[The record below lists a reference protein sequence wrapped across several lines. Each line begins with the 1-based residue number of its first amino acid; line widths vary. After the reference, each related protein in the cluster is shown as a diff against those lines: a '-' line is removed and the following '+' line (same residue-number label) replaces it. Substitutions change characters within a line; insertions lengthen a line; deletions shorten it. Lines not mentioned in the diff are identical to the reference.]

1 MNVTFSEQD
10 ISEEELQTALRSK
23 WWMLSF
29 PTQLEK
35 RYQAHI
41 LSREIKIY
49 RAKTLLTSLL
59 CVVFGFFIYTSLP
72 KTSQMIWLQMYSVAL
87 LLMLVSRVLSFFR
100 RFDRWF
106 YWYVTAACIAAV
118 AASVAIDHIVPLG
131 AGAALS
137 YVAMTY
143 VVFIVYCFIGLRI
156 RFALFA
162 GWFGGAIGIA
172 LTYALGSHVNW
183 QILHGT
189 YTAASLIGVIMA
201 CLLDRQSRIN
211 FLQAMSLSYLSLHD
225 TLTNLPNRALFE
237 DRITSTLNIAQRE
250 DRRFVLMFMD
260 LDGFKE
266 VNDAYGHH
274 IGDLLLNEVAQRVQK
289 RIRTQD
295 TFARLGGDE
304 FVLLISN
311 NESEGVAILADKLLG
326 ILREPFYIENHAL
339 RITGSIG
346 IAQYPENG
354 NTQHDLLTNADAAMY
369 HAKATGRDTYCF
381 FDSSMD
387 AHAHEHMELV
397 QDLRMALE
405 RHELVVY

>member
-1 MNVTFSEQD
+1 
-10 ISEEELQTALRSK
+10 
-23 WWMLSF
+23 
-29 PTQLEK
+29 
-35 RYQAHI
+35 
-41 LSREIKIY
+41 
-49 RAKTLLTSLL
+49 
-59 CVVFGFFIYTSLP
+59 
-72 KTSQMIWLQMYSVAL
+72 
-87 LLMLVSRVLSFFR
+87 
-100 RFDRWF
+100 
-106 YWYVTAACIAAV
+106 
-118 AASVAIDHIVPLG
+118 
-131 AGAALS
+131 
-137 YVAMTY
+137 
-143 VVFIVYCFIGLRI
+143 
-156 RFALFA
+156 
-162 GWFGGAIGIA
+162 
-172 LTYALGSHVNW
+172 
-183 QILHGT
+183 
-189 YTAASLIGVIMA
+189 
-201 CLLDRQSRIN
+201 
-211 FLQAMSLSYLSLHD
+211 
-225 TLTNLPNRALFE
+225 LTNLPNRALFE